1 MQVKCKHCG
10 AEVPFC
16 YVDAHM
22 EIVHELRTFNGEIMT
37 DLKELNEVTEDCA
50 APSDPSNCS
59 DVNCDICGKPI
70 DEFGD
75 ALAVIYDYSVL
86 AEEFQEFARHHP
98 GKKIEFETIVR
109 CSVVN
114 DDSFDADEMV
124 VYAGPI
130 MDSDALVD

>member
-1 MQVKCKHCG
+1 M
-10 AEVPFC
+10 A
-16 YVDAHM
+16 
-22 EIVHELRTFNGEIMT
+22 
-37 DLKELNEVTEDCA
+37 DLKECA
-50 APSDPSNCS
+50 APSDPSDCS
-59 DVNCDICGKPI
+59 DVNCDICCKPI

-86 AEEFQEFARHHP
+86 AEEFQEFAGRHP

-114 DDSFDADEMV
+114 DDSFDSDEMV